1 MEVILNKKTLE
12 YKYIIPQKLKNTN
25 SMFDLIGRKIEYK
38 SCDVILQFTKY
49 SIDHTPCAVLLTDLV
64 LYAVCDDAIGMM
76 WLC

>member
-38 SCDVILQFTKY
+38 SCGVIL
-49 SIDHTPCAVLLTDLV
+49 
-64 LYAVCDDAIGMM
+64 
-76 WLC
+76 